1 MRKSIA
7 TAAVT
12 GCLLLAG
19 LGATTWPT
27 THEATPEPTALRLEQ
42 QEASQRFAIKFCY
55 AQYRSQTD
63 VSRCLLRNIR
73 S

>member
-1 MRKSIA
+1 MRKSTA

-12 GCLLLAG
+12 GCLLIAG

-27 THEATPEPTALRLEQ
+27 THEASSDPTALHSEQ
-42 QEASQRFAIKFCY
+42 QEASERFAIKYCY
-55 AQYRSQTD
+55 SQYRSQTD
-63 VSRCLLRNIR
+63 VNRCLQRYIR